1 MHHLLELRTFLPER
15 LRALRLVPYVRL
27 FEFALYFSQ
36 AL

>member
-15 LRALRLVPYVRL
+15 LRALRLIPDIGL
-27 FEFALYFSQ
+27 FEFALYFGQ